1 MDLHPFRDLG
11 AREGDGLVLALEL
24 VATTVVMAGLGWLL
38 DGALGTR
45 PVLTV
50 VFGAFTLAYEVYKIV
65 AGYNAELNHHIE
77 AREPLRS
84 GPRS

>member
-1 MDLHPFRDLG
+1 VDLHTFRDLG

-38 DGALGTR
+38 DGALGPR

-50 VFGAFTLAYEVYKIV
+50 VFGGFTLAYEVYKIV
-65 AGYNAELNHHIE
+65 AGYNAELDSHIA
-77 AREPLRS
+77 AREPLRR